1 MQSPLN
7 RDMPEGVDCY
17 RTERNESDKSK
28 FMKRNRYSK
37 NIPIELHQLKLYLS
51 QVRAVDG
58 SEALVSALLK
68 RIADL
73 ERALEEMKTAR
84 DQRAA

>member
-1 MQSPLN
+1 
-7 RDMPEGVDCY
+7 MPEGVDCY
-17 RTERNESDKSK
+17 RTERNESDKCK
-28 FMKRNRYSK
+28 FMKRNRYAK